1 MTVINTNVNA
11 VLAQNSL
18 VKNERAM
25 SSAME
30 QLSTGKRINSAAD
43 DAAGMAIASKMT
55 AQIRGLDQ
63 AGRNIND
70 AVAMIQTAEGATG
83 EITNMLQ
90 RMRELAVQASSGTYT
105 TEDKANIELE
115 FQALLVGI
123 DNIAD
128 TTQWNG
134 RNVLDGS
141 GSATVFQIGANDGQL
156 LTVDLGN
163 LNTDAY
169 AAGSAGSSVI
179 ATSAKGVA
187 AMTSVEVGSVTVAV
201 SGLTSTAGLVT
212 ALNADSTFSA
222 SYLATESTANTGVTI
237 TEKSGAY
244 TATGPTV
251 TLNGAATAVAGSSLL
266 TISDDE
272 ANSLTSVAAGTV
284 NVNSAALAAA
294 TNVAGVAAALNA
306 DTNFAAAYTAT
317 AGTGTLTITELVGT
331 DAGPTVT
338 TTSTAAYTSTGTPGA
353 GDGAAVLQSNTMTIS
368 DAEAQTLLTLD
379 FTADG
384 VGAGASG
391 AVDVSGAANVAAVAT
406 LLNAD
411 TNFTAAFTATTGTGT
426 LVITEKAGTTANSGT
441 GIVAVVT
448 STTAYNDSTSVIT
461 AGTAPTSAT
470 TATGVVSVLGLGS
483 DISGLTS
490 TTASVLATLDTA
502 LEAISTQN
510 ATNGAAINQ
519 LEYTADSLANVSLNT
534 QASRSRI
541 EDADYAKATT
551 ELARTQIIQ
560 QAGTA
565 MLAQANQQS
574 QGVLALLQ

>member
-272 ANSLTSVAAGTV
+272 ANSLTSVAAGGV

-379 FTADG
+379 FTANSG
-384 VGAGASG
+384 GASG